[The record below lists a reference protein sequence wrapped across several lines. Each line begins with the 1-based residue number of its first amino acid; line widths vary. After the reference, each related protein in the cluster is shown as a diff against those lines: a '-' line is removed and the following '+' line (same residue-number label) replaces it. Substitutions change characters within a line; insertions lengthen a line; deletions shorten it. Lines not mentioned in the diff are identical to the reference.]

1 MAAPRVLLKPGRGKP
16 VERRHPWVFSGA
28 IREVEGEPGLGAL
41 VSVRAHDGEFLA
53 WGHYSPH
60 SQIRVRL
67 VAWDEDVDPEADAFW
82 RARVERAVEARAP
95 ILADGATNA
104 CRLIHAE
111 SDGAPG
117 LIVDRYGDAL
127 ILQALSA
134 GADARREQFAAL
146 LGGMLAPEIV
156 YERSD
161 VDVREKE
168 GLPART
174 GALHG
179 EPPLGTLSIRENG
192 LVFAVNIRAGHKT
205 GFYLDQRENRA
216 RLRDLVRTRVE
227 TGERPTLL
235 NVFAYTGGFGVYGLD
250 AGAASLVNVD
260 SSEKALALG
269 STNLARNDLADA
281 EVEDIAGD
289 AFEALRSLR
298 EAGRRF
304 DVIVLDPPKFAHTR
318 HDVQQAA
325 RGYKDIN
332 LQAFHLLKPG
342 GVLFTFSCSGVVTSE
357 LFQKIV
363 FGAAL
368 DAGRS
373 AQIIGRMTQSRDH
386 PVALT
391 FPEGE
396 YLKGLICRTS

>member
-1 MAAPRVLLKPGRGKP
+1 MAAPRVLLKPGREKP
-16 VERRHPWVFSGA
+16 IQRRHPWVFSGA
-28 IREVEGEPGLGAL
+28 IRDVEGEPGLGAL

-146 LGGMLAPEIV
+146 LWELLSPSTI

-168 GLPART
+168 GLPMRT
-174 GALHG
+174 GTLRGGH
-179 EPPLGTLSIRENG
+179 PLGALPIRENG
-192 LVFAVNIRAGHKT
+192 LEFAVDVRKGHKT
-205 GFYLDQRENRA
+205 GFYLDQRENRE
-216 RLRDLVRTRVE
+216 RLRQLVAARVR
-227 TGERPTLL
+227 TGERPSLL
-235 NVFAYTGGFGVYGLD
+235 NVFSYTGGFGVYGLN

-260 SSEKALALG
+260 SSDEALALG
-269 STNLARNDLADA
+269 RENLARNGLANA

-298 EAGRRF
+298 DAGRRF
-304 DVIVLDPPKFAHTR
+304 DVIVLDPPKFAHSQ

-332 LQAFHLLKPG
+332 LQAFHLLNPG
-342 GVLFTFSCSGVVTSE
+342 GVLFTFSCSGVVSAD

-368 DAGRS
+368 DAGRD

-396 YLKGLICRTS
+396 YLKGLICRSS

>member
-1 MAAPRVLLKPGRGKP
+1 MSEPRILLKPGREKP
-16 VERRHPWVFSGA
+16 VQRRHPWVFSGA
-28 IREVEGEPGLGAL
+28 VREVQGEPALGAL

-67 VAWDEDVDPEADAFW
+67 VGWDEDVDPEAGAFW
-82 RARVERAVEARAP
+82 RARVERAIAARAP
-95 ILADGATNA
+95 ILAGGETNA

-111 SDGAPG
+111 SDGVPG
-117 LIVDRYGDAL
+117 LVVDRYGDAL

-134 GADARREQFAAL
+134 GADVRRERFADL
-146 LGGMLAPEIV
+146 LWELLAPSTI

-168 GLPART
+168 GLPMRT
-174 GALHG
+174 GTMRGGH
-179 EPPLGTLSIRENG
+179 PLGSVPIRENG
-192 LVFAVNIRAGHKT
+192 LEFLVDIREGHKT

-216 RLRDLVRTRVE
+216 QLRRRVAARARAN
-227 TGERPTLL
+227 ERPTLL

-250 AGAASLVNVD
+250 GGAASLVNVD
-260 SSEKALALG
+260 SSEAALRLG
-269 STNLARNDLADA
+269 RTNLLRNGLGGAK
-281 EVEDIAGD
+281 VQDIAGD
-289 AFEALRSLR
+289 AFEALRTLR

-304 DVIVLDPPKFAHTR
+304 DVIVLDPPKFAHTQ
-318 HDVQQAA
+318 HDVQPAA

-332 LQAFHLLKPG
+332 LQAFHLLRPG
-342 GVLFTFSCSGVVTSE
+342 GLLFTFSCSGVVTAE

-368 DAGRS
+368 DAGRD
-373 AQIIGRMTQSRDH
+373 AQIVGRMTQSCDH

-396 YLKGLICRTS
+396 YLKGLICRSS

>member
-1 MAAPRVLLKPGRGKP
+1 MAAPRILLKPGREKP
-16 VERRHPWVFSGA
+16 VARHHPWVFSGA
-28 IREVEGEPGLGAL
+28 IRDVEGEPGLGAL

-82 RARVERAVEARAP
+82 RAQFERAVAARAP
-95 ILADGATNA
+95 ILADDATNA

-111 SDGAPG
+111 SDGVPG

-134 GADARREQFAAL
+134 GADARREPFAAL
-146 LGGMLAPEIV
+146 LWELLSPSTM

-168 GLPART
+168 GLPMRS
-174 GALHG
+174 GKLRGGHL
-179 EPPLGTLSIRENG
+179 LGTVPIRENG
-192 LVFAVNIRAGHKT
+192 LEFAVDVRRGHKT
-205 GFYLDQRENRA
+205 GFYLDQRENRE
-216 RLRDLVRTRVE
+216 RLRQLIAARVRA
-227 TGERPTLL
+227 GGRPAVL
-235 NVFAYTGGFGVYGLD
+235 NVFSYTGGFGVYGLD
-250 AGAASLVNVD
+250 AGAASLVNID
-260 SSEKALALG
+260 SSEEALALG
-269 STNLARNDLADA
+269 RENLARNGLADA

-289 AFEALRSLR
+289 AFEAMRSLR

-304 DVIVLDPPKFAHTR
+304 DVIVLDPPKFAHSQ
-318 HDVQQAA
+318 HDVQPAA

-342 GVLFTFSCSGVVTSE
+342 GVLFTFSCSGVVTAE

-368 DAGRS
+368 DAGRD

-396 YLKGLICRTS
+396 YLKGLICRA

>member
-1 MAAPRVLLKPGRGKP
+1 MSEPRILLKPGREKP
-16 VERRHPWVFSGA
+16 VQRRHPWVFSGA
-28 IREVEGEPGLGAL
+28 IREVEGKPGLGAL
-41 VSVRAHDGEFLA
+41 VSVCAHDGEFLA

-67 VAWDEDVDPEADAFW
+67 VAWDEADDPEADAFW
-82 RARVERAVEARAP
+82 RARFERAVEARAP

-111 SDGAPG
+111 SDGVPG
-117 LIVDRYGDAL
+117 LIADRYGDAL

-134 GADARREQFAAL
+134 GTDARLDQFAAL
-146 LGGMLAPEIV
+146 LWESLTPSTI

-168 GLPART
+168 GLPAQT
-174 GALHG
+174 GVLRGGH
-179 EPPLGTLSIRENG
+179 PLGTLPIRENG
-192 LVFAVNIRAGHKT
+192 LEFAVDVQSGHKT

-216 RLRDLVRTRVE
+216 RLRDLVAARVRAI
-227 TGERPTLL
+227 GQPLLL
-235 NVFAYTGGFGVYGLD
+235 NVFSYTGGFGVYGLD

-260 SSEKALALG
+260 SSEEALALG
-269 STNLARNDLADA
+269 RENLARNGLAGA
-281 EVEDIAGD
+281 EVEDVAGD

-304 DVIVLDPPKFAHTR
+304 DVIVLDPPKFAHSR

-332 LQAFHLLKPG
+332 LQAFHLLNPG
-342 GVLFTFSCSGVVTSE
+342 GVLFTFSCSGVVTAE

-368 DAGRS
+368 DAGRD

-396 YLKGLICRTS
+396 YLKGLICQTW